1 MINLLEND
9 IFNLDYQQNL
19 AMADALKGSQAS
31 SLDS

>member
-9 IFNLDYQQNL
+9 IFNFDYQQYS
-19 AMADALKGSQAS
+19 AMAETLKESQAS